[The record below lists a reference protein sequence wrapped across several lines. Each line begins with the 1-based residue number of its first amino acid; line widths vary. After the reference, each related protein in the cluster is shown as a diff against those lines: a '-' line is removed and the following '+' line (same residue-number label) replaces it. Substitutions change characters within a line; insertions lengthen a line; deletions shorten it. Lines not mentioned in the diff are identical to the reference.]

1 MRGKKVRAL
10 KQLYMKLQ
18 QRDRPEGMELVSFR
32 KLKKVYQN
40 WSQKQKRSV

>member
-10 KQLYMKLQ
+10 KQLYRKLQ

-32 KLKKVYQN
+32 RLKKIYQK
-40 WSQKQKRSV
+40 WSQLQKRSV